1 MSQTFTD
8 EDLLTWE
15 AFSSGGRFGLSV
27 RPRVVFHCVSDS
39 SRPPRVV
46 EVQGDEADAEELV
59 HDSPVDR
66 LRQLLAQSRE
76 LD

>member
-8 EDLLTWE
+8 DDLLTWE
-15 AFSSGGRFGLSV
+15 AFASGGRFGLSV
-27 RPRVVFHCVSDS
+27 RPRVVFNCVSDS

-59 HDSPVDR
+59 HESGVDR
-66 LRQLLAQSRE
+66 LRQLLRESRE

>member
-8 EDLLTWE
+8 EELLTWE
-15 AFSSGGRFGLSV
+15 AFASGGRFG
-27 RPRVVFHCVSDS
+27 PRF
-39 SRPPRVV
+39 V
-46 EVQGDEADAEELV
+46 EVQGDEADAEALV

-66 LRQLLAQSRE
+66 LRQLLAESRE